1 MCVWMCVHGSL
12 LQSAGESL
20 IGKKV
25 GNETCRLPDVSV
37 KAVSAGPR
45 RGVGGL
51 RVLHRDPGPGPPAG
65 HLASCLAPAQLLTS
79 ACSFSFSV
87 FRLALH
93 VARFS
98 SSSPLFTVK
107 YKCRAGSVFAANQT

>member
-1 MCVWMCVHGSL
+1 MCVWVDVCVWMCVHGLL

-25 GNETCRLPDVSV
+25 GNETCGFPDVSV
-37 KAVSAGPR
+37 KAVSAGPQ

-51 RVLHRDPGPGPPAG
+51 RVLHGDPGPGPPAG

-79 ACSFSFSV
+79 VCSFSSSV

-93 VARFS
+93 VFFFFFS
-98 SSSPLFTVK
+98 TV
-107 YKCRAGSVFAANQT
+107 YC